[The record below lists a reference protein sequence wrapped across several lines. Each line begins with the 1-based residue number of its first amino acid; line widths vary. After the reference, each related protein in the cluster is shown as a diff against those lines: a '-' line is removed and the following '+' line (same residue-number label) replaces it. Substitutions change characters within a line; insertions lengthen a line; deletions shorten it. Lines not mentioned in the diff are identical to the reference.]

1 MKFAILSDIHMGPER
16 YWKGVLRKINKDV
29 EIFLNDFV
37 EEMNNNVKPEF
48 VVVLGDLI
56 EDEDKSNDIKNMKSV
71 INLLNKL
78 KCQVYYVAGNHDLTN
93 LSEDEV
99 KNLFNQKELYY
110 SFDKGEFHFI
120 VLFAELKGNAVPI
133 SDEQKEW
140 LQKDLNKTKKKC
152 IIFTHRGLAEQDLKE
167 NIWFKD
173 NPEWAL
179 IPNRNEIKK
188 ILETSN
194 KVIAVFN
201 GHLHWDKKHVENNIP
216 HFTIQSLIENEED
229 KGIASEAYAI
239 VDITEDNL
247 GVEIKGNYSKKL

>member
-1 MKFAILSDIHMGPER
+1 MRFAILSDIHKGPEA
-16 YWKGVLRKINKDV
+16 YCGDVLQKINKEVD
-29 EIFLNDFV
+29 IFLDKFV
-37 EEMNNNVKPEF
+37 EEMNENTNPEF
-48 VVVLGDLI
+48 VLVLGDLI
-56 EDEDKSNDIKNMKSV
+56 EDKDKINDIKNMKSV

-78 KCQVYYVAGNHDLTN
+78 KCSVYYVAGNHDLTN

-110 SFDKGEFHFI
+110 SFEEGEFHFI

-173 NPEWAL
+173 NPGWAF
-179 IPNRNEIKK
+179 IPNRDEIKK
-188 ILETSN
+188 ILEDSG
-194 KVIAVFN
+194 KVLAVFN
-201 GHLHWDKKHVENNIP
+201 GHLHWDKKHIENNIP
-216 HFTIQSLIENEED
+216 YFTIQSLIENEED
-229 KGIASEAYAI
+229 KGIASEAYASVEI
-239 VDITEDNL
+239 KGDKID
-247 GVEIKGNYSKKL
+247 VEIKGNYSKKL